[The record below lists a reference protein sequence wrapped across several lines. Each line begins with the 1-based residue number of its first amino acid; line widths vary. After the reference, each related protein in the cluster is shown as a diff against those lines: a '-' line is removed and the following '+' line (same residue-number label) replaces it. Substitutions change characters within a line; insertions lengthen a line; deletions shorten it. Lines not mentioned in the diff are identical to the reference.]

1 MFPLHNVPTDNS
13 ETKNV
18 YSFICMGVGGAVLSS
33 ELPAKL
39 ITSKETQ

>member
-18 YSFICMGVGGAVLSS
+18 YSFICMGVGVGGTLVFRT
-33 ELPAKL
+33 
-39 ITSKETQ
+39 TSKVNNL